1 MACSRYKSIRS
12 EIYQKNTSFATYKN
26 SKLGAD
32 VLNLVENLELYDL

>member
-12 EIYQKNTSFATYKN
+12 EIYQKNTFATYKN